1 MPTLLPPS
9 STDLQYALEATDAER
24 LDALSIPHRT
34 LWSADDC
41 PTNLLPWLAWAVS
54 VDVWRDSWP
63 ESVKRDAIRN
73 APELHRLKGTA
84 AAVKQSVAALGA
96 DIQIVE
102 WFQMEPM
109 GTPYTFAA
117 TFTPSATLPND
128 IDFQNDVIASI
139 DATKPLRSSFT
150 LTVEIPKTIALH
162 SQPILRTGTLV
173 KIGNADPAGAEIAL
187 PLDVAISNPDAEIS
201 ATSWAVIAGQLTR
214 IDAPYDFFAPGV
226 FSVAAE
232 GYTSAYQDWLI
243 PLRVRTAVR
252 SGSAQ
257 LEYSYWTSDTAN
269 AQLCIECFGG
279 DGESLGVYIPDA
291 VDDGI
296 SQINSTVAIPAA
308 TNVIRFLQQYDAE
321 ADTELFIDLIT
332 ATLNKKPE
340 APEL

>member
-9 STDLQYALEATDAER
+9 STDLQYALEKTDAEH
-24 LDALSIPHRT
+24 LDLLTIPHRT

-41 PTNLLPWLAWAVS
+41 PTDLLPWLAWALS

-73 APELHRLKGTA
+73 APESHRLKGTA

-109 GTPYTFAA
+109 GNPYTFAA
-117 TFTPSATLPND
+117 TFTPSETLPND
-128 IDFQNDVIASI
+128 INFQNDVIASI

-150 LTVEIPKTIALH
+150 LTVEIPKTITLH

-173 KIGNADPAGAEIAL
+173 SIGSADPEGDEITL
-187 PLDVAISNPDAEIS
+187 PIIVQISNPNAETNTTGWTGI
-201 ATSWAVIAGQLTR
+201 TNDIER
-214 IDAPYDFFAPGV
+214 IHAPYEFFEPGV
-226 FSVAAE
+226 FTGSDN

-243 PLRVRTAVR
+243 PLRARSSVR

-257 LEYSYWTSDTAN
+257 LDYSYWTSDTTN
-269 AQLCIECFGG
+269 AQLCIECFRS
-279 DGESLGVYIPDA
+279 DGESLGIYIPDA
-291 VDDGI
+291 IDDGI
-296 SQINSTVAIPAA
+296 SQINSIVDIPAD
-308 TNVIRFLQQYDAE
+308 TNVIRFLQQYDAD
-321 ADTELFIDLIT
+321 AGTELFIDLIK